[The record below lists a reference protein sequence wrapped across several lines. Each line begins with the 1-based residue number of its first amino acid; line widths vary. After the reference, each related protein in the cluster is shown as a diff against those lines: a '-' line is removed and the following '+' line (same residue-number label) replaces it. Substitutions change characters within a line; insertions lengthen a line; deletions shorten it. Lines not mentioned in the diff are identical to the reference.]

1 VSSESTQTSTWP
13 TFKNIP
19 QPKMVCFGVGNGSG
33 SKLFQS
39 YLDGHPQIYMVPAYI
54 LMYLYPHW
62 NQWEDDYRDNWNWET
77 IVEVFCD
84 KHASLLDTRQ
94 IPGHDGM
101 TTLGSDMNQWLEIE
115 ENKFRDFLG
124 HLLRDQ
130 PISCKTFLLAIHY
143 AYAYVRNE
151 NMSQKKVLVYHIHVH
166 EYVPKYLAPDFP
178 DMIAIGFVRDPRSN
192 IKGRYES
199 VVYIDDHK
207 LNATDAT
214 VYRRRTYYYHSIWFT
229 ESLEYLK
236 GLNPDRVRVVR
247 HEDMHHRLE
256 NLMHA
261 TVNFLGIDFNDCLLN
276 STFGGLK
283 WWGDKAYNMKPMN
296 KPNPRVI
303 SLDWQNRLP
312 LLDWFVLEGLFY
324 NYCIKYDYPLYKY
337 NKDTAFNRIMMFIAM
352 LFPSHY
358 EQRVFWNYI
367 KFANILAYLRDAYD
381 EARGNTILKDY
392 GVNAYYRH
400 KWSNNGLNLWKS
412 RWYRRVLGYAHNYYN
427 NQKNSILALSFF
439 VSAQWC
445 YVIVNI
451 FRYVWSIVTYP
462 LMVMKRVILFAR
474 AFFRMIRKYAYLP
487 ERL

>member
-1 VSSESTQTSTWP
+1 MQTANWP
-13 TFKNIP
+13 AFDEILP
-19 QPKMVCFGVGNGSG
+19 PKMVCFGIGNGSG

-62 NQWEDDYRDNWNWET
+62 DQWKDEYRDNWNWDT
-77 IVEVFCD
+77 IINAFCI

-101 TTLGSDMNQWLEIE
+101 TTLGSDKNQWLEIDE
-115 ENKFRDFLG
+115 QIFREFLT

-130 PISCKTFLLAIHY
+130 PISCKTFLLAVHY
-143 AYAYVRNE
+143 AYAYARNE
-151 NMSQKKVLVYHIHVH
+151 NLSNKKVLVYHIHVH
-166 EYVPKYLAPDFP
+166 EYVTKYLAPDFP
-178 DMIAIGFVRDPRSN
+178 NMIALGFVRDPRSN

-199 VVYIDDHK
+199 VVYIDKHK

-214 VYRRRTYYYHSIWFT
+214 VYRRRTYYYHSVWFT

-236 GLNPDRVRVVR
+236 GLDPDSVRVVR
-247 HEDMHHRLE
+247 HEDMHHRLD

-261 TVNFLGIDFNDCLLN
+261 TVNFLGIEFDNCLLH

-303 SLDWQNRLP
+303 SLDWQKRLP

-324 NYCIKYDYPLYKY
+324 NYCRKYDYPLYKY
-337 NKDTAFNRIMMFIAM
+337 NKDNVFNRVIVFIAM
-352 LFPSHY
+352 LLPSHY

-367 KFANILAYLRDAYD
+367 KFSNILSFYRDAWD
-381 EARGNTILKDY
+381 EARDTTSLKDY
-392 GVNAYYRH
+392 GMNAYYRH
-400 KWSNNGLNLWKS
+400 KWSNTGLNLWKL
-412 RWYRRVLGYAHNYYN
+412 RWYRRVLKYAHNLHH
-427 NQKNSILALSFF
+427 NQKNSNSSLMFLVA
-439 VSAQWC
+439 VQWC

-451 FRYVWSIVTYP
+451 FRYLWSIVTYP
-462 LMVMKRVILFAR
+462 VMVVKRSMLFVQ
-474 AFFRMIRKYAYLP
+474 AFIRMIVKYEHLP
-487 ERL
+487 ESL